1 MKLYKTT
8 CTNEDNSKQFAEFA
22 SSASDASKAR
32 TRLKKAGLW
41 DIKTEEVEVPTTR
54 SELIVFLN
62 KMSAHESWVPAA
74 VTDAL
79 SK

>member
-8 CTNEDNSKQFAEFA
+8 CADEDGSQKFSEFA

-32 TRLKKAGLW
+32 TRLKKAGMY
-41 DIKTEEVEVPTTR
+41 DINTEEVDVPTTR

-62 KMSAHESWVPAA
+62 KMSAHDSWMPAA
-74 VTDAL
+74 VGDAL